1 VTIRGRYSPV
11 GVKIQRG
18 DLEGGTVQGIMLF
31 WDDTL
36 KEWVPTTISELLWDD
51 TNKTLQPVAM
61 TVKDTSGTIIFHVDD
76 DEMYF
81 TAGIVPIAAG
91 MPMGLLLGLT
101 YAAP

>member
-1 VTIRGRYSPV
+1 MRVTALQK
-11 GVKIQRG
+11 VKSG
-18 DLEGGTVQGIMLF
+18 AAQGQMLF
-31 WDDTL
+31 WDSSVGF
-36 KEWVPTTISELLWDD
+36 WVKTEITELIWDD

-61 TVKDTSGTIIFHVDD
+61 TVKDTSGNIIFHVDD

-81 TAGIVPIAAG
+81 TVPTVIPIEAG